1 MPQVIG
7 LESKREVMPCPAVL
21 VIRVCAQ
28 GVCAVVEDDET
39 QLTHSLPSVP
49 Q

>member
-7 LESKREVMPCPAVL
+7 LESKREVMPRPATL

-28 GVCAVVEDDET
+28 GLCAVVEDDGT
-39 QLTHSLPSVP
+39 QLTYSLPSVP
-49 Q
+49 R